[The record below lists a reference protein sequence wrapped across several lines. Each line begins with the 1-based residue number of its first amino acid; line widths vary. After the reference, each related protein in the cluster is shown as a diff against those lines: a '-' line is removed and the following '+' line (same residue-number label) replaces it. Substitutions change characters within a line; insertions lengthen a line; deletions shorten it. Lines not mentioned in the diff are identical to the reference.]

1 MLSLDTCGRLG
12 STRCLFVGTAV
23 IPASHTTRHRLKVT
37 SVAGSMG
44 LPGRRRH
51 QHRARCCDSKYLLTQ
66 GAGLECTSAP
76 SNARNVEGLAPPSP
90 RANSPGRTKLRLH
103 EQSGLYASEEKRNT
117 SQSFP
122 ATQGSRTGQV
132 HNATNRS
139 LQKMATKATQ
149 PHHSRLKQAMQE
161 DRSFASLGSLEP
173 GQPFQSWLQAGSP
186 PHAGFRVGV
195 EGCLSASRELL
206 KPSRETTAFNPWH

>member
-1 MLSLDTCGRLG
+1 MDTCGRLG
-12 STRCLFVGTAV
+12 STRCLFVGTAA
-23 IPASHTTRHRLKVT
+23 IPASHTTRHCLKVT

-44 LPGRRRH
+44 LPGSRRH

-66 GAGLECTSAP
+66 GAGPERTSAP

-139 LQKMATKATQ
+139 LQKMATKATPAAPFKAQ
-149 PHHSRLKQAMQE
+149 TGLSK
-161 DRSFASLGSLEP
+161 FASLGSLEP

-186 PHAGFRVGV
+186 PHAGFRVGWKD
-195 EGCLSASRELL
+195 A
-206 KPSRETTAFNPWH
+206 

>member
-1 MLSLDTCGRLG
+1 MDTCGRLG
-12 STRCLFVGTAV
+12 STRRLFVGTAA
-23 IPASHTTRHRLKVT
+23 IPASHTTRHCLKVT

-44 LPGRRRH
+44 LPGSRRH

-66 GAGLECTSAP
+66 GAGPERTSAP

-122 ATQGSRTGQV
+122 ATQGSRTG
-132 HNATNRS
+132 
-139 LQKMATKATQ
+139 TQ
-149 PHHSRLKQAMQE
+149 CNQQE
-161 DRSFASLGSLEP
+161 
-173 GQPFQSWLQAGSP
+173 P
-186 PHAGFRVGV
+186 PEDGDKGH
-195 EGCLSASRELL
+195 
-206 KPSRETTAFNPWH
+206 PSRTIQGSNRLCRKTGHLPL